1 MKCSPNEGPFDCRV
15 TVNYEFVSMGFLPY
29 DISLSMQNEYRP
41 FNEIE
46 FDFTTSL
53 SKEAAVMAMLGWM
66 KKPYREVSEAEYDYR
81 HRVDCEL
88 PVSEEEEIMFER
100 HSPSLLEVLREIKES
115 ADSEYTDTKID
126 DPLDEDALAESLAN
140 IKKSHE
146 LIETAH
152 KFYCDIADELAKGD
166 CSALRLDQY
175 ATKNLEDPY
184 ITLTSLADWAFR
196 KYNITLFKL
205 TKPVTFDDLGFS
217 QQEII
222 ESLSNDPGD
231 TSYLQLTLAL
241 LVEAFSQTASKF
253 KKGDDSP
260 NASAIATEM
269 ELKIPKRDDLIK
281 LSKRNIEEY
290 IGIALKKKRGQISKN
305 KSMTSKTLN
314 LCLALLVEVFAGKID
329 HYQDSEKNPNVQAI
343 AEHLALQA
351 ADLPEQNRAQI
362 ASRIADALLFKENP
376 DRRPSL

>member
-1 MKCSPNEGPFDCRV
+1 MNLLV
-15 TVNYEFVSMGFLPY
+15 WVFLPY

-66 KKPYREVSEAEYDYR
+66 KKPYREVSEAENDYR
-81 HRVDCEL
+81 HRVDCER

-100 HSPSLLEVLREIKES
+100 HSPSLFEVLREIKES

-152 KFYCDIADELAKGD
+152 KFYCDIADELVQGE

-175 ATKNLEDPY
+175 ATKNLEDTY
-184 ITLTSLADWAFR
+184 ITLTSLADWAFK

-222 ESLSNDPGD
+222 ESLSNDSGD
-231 TSYLQLTLAL
+231 STHLLVTFAL
-241 LVEAFSQTASKF
+241 LVEAFSKTGNAF
-253 KKGDDSP
+253 KKSGSP
-260 NASAIATEM
+260 NAKTIAAEM
-269 ELKIPKRDDLIK
+269 VLKIPKRGESIK
-281 LSKRNIEEY
+281 LSPRNIE
-290 IGIALKKKRGQISKN
+290 GCIATALEKRGYKT
-305 KSMTSKTLN
+305 KSTPVTSKTLN

-329 HYQDSEKNPNVQAI
+329 HYQDSEKNPNVQGI
-343 AEHLALQA
+343 AEHLTLQA
-351 ADLPEQNRAQI
+351 TDLPEQNQAQI

-376 DRRPSL
+376 DRRPSS

>member
-1 MKCSPNEGPFDCRV
+1 MNLLV
-15 TVNYEFVSMGFLPY
+15 WVFLPY

-81 HRVDCEL
+81 HRVECER

-115 ADSEYTDTKID
+115 ADSEYVSVKIEE
-126 DPLDEDALAESLAN
+126 PLDEDALAESLAN

-152 KFYCDIADELAKGD
+152 KFYCDIADELVQGE

-175 ATKNLEDPY
+175 ATKTPEDPY
-184 ITLTSLADWAFR
+184 ITLTSLADWAFK

-205 TKPVTFDDLGFS
+205 IKPVTFDDLGFS

-222 ESLSNDPGD
+222 ESLSNDSGD
-231 TSYLQLTLAL
+231 STHLLVTFAL
-241 LVEAFSQTASKF
+241 LVEAFSKTGNAF
-253 KKGDDSP
+253 KKSGSP
-260 NASAIATEM
+260 NAKTIAAEI
-269 ELKIPKRDDLIK
+269 KSQIPKRGESIT
-281 LSKRNIEEY
+281 LSQRSID
-290 IGIALKKKRGQISKN
+290 GCIAAALEKRGYKT
-305 KSMTSKTLN
+305 KSTPVTSKTLN

-329 HYQDSEKNPNVQAI
+329 HYQDSEKNPNVQGI
-343 AEHLALQA
+343 AEHLTLQA
-351 ADLPEQNRAQI
+351 TDLPEQTQAQI

-376 DRRPSL
+376 DRRPSS